1 MDLDEPDF
9 DLLPEDDD
17 EGFFQQEEYP
27 DEYPDDE
34 APDEAPAT
42 PKKEPVKLDEE
53 VKPEEEKPAVKEEAE
68 ERWVRRLD
76 AVLKQEPRTVLRRTV
91 SSPKAWRDEEVVIID
106 EPPAARTTGAAAVKQ
121 EALDREARRLKEY
134 LLTRPPL
141 DEDSVSMVFD
151 DGALFHV
158 VVGAETADP
167 PSLPPPGQLL
177 CQSVEEMRS
186 ETPKARKEVFAVTDD
201 GKLWVDKYAPFKF
214 QDLLSDERVNRDV
227 MRHIKNWD
235 PFVFGR
241 PAPKPPKA
249 VVPSWKKKKQF
260 SSTNYPKLVAERR
273 KKPFVEHAEDPVL
286 GSDKRP
292 LKRIILLAGD
302 PGTGKTTLA
311 RVLADLAGYRVVDVN
326 ASDERTA
333 DALERAVGDAQ
344 TNRSIEVGGMSTKPA
359 CVVLDEI
366 DGANG
371 KAAVAAVV
379 AMASAQLPTTTSSS
393 NKDDESESDESEDDD
408 DDDDT
413 PKRHKKKRRGK
424 SSLPAS
430 KRRKS
435 SSKKKKQFALTRPVI
450 CICNDPYAP
459 HLRQLRE
466 ISAFVHLKQPP
477 SAQRL
482 VTRLKAVAVT
492 EGIGGVSS
500 AALTSLADAARGDIR
515 ACLHVFQ
522 FAAKSREP
530 AIVNAAIFKAVES
543 GAVRDRIEHD
553 LDAWRAV
560 FKRKTV
566 RRRRRS
572 EDGTP
577 PEPQNDRAQLGGLLQ
592 MAAGIEAP
600 RFCAGV
606 QENYASVIEND
617 ASLARIAAVA
627 DDLSQAD
634 IFLGAGL
641 HGGRYEF
648 QHYASATACATA
660 FTRCRVDAPPRMR
673 PPPYAATR
681 ANEANLAAL
690 NALDDARAQWRSRA
704 LARSQP
710 RLGHAIIAL
719 DVAPLLRRLV
729 LDAKLR
735 PVGLELLRPPEKA
748 VVDSLA
754 AVMAAN
760 GLTFERADADTWHLR
775 PDLAAATCF
784 DEQQTATLAPVT
796 CQLLAREVLL
806 AGVRNKDANK
816 ENSDAAQHKLPQPK
830 KRPADL
836 IADQARRNPTPSTTK
851 HFAFDTW
858 VVKPKGGDAETDD
871 QQPPAKLQ
879 KALPPKPIITFKF
892 RKGGGTS
899 AIRRPCT
906 LSDLVPGIFAD
917 DDAAAQSPQ

>member
-1 MDLDEPDF
+1 MDEPF

-17 EGFFQQEEYP
+17 EVFEEE
-27 DEYPDDE
+27 EYPDDE
-34 APDEAPAT
+34 YPDEAPAT
-42 PKKEPVKLDEE
+42 PKKEEAKPQEPAKRDAQ
-53 VKPEEEKPAVKEEAE
+53 VKPEEKPAVKQEPE

-76 AVLKQEPRTVLRRTV
+76 AILKQEPRTVLRRAV
-91 SSPKAWRDEEVVIID
+91 SSPKAWRDEEVVVIED
-106 EPPAARTTGAAAVKQ
+106 PPMPRTTGAAAAKQ

-141 DEDSVSMVFD
+141 DADSVSMVFD
-151 DGALFHV
+151 DGALYHV
-158 VVGAETADP
+158 VVGAETASIP
-167 PSLPPPGQLL
+167 TQPTGQLL
-177 CQSVEEMRS
+177 CQSVEEMRAES
-186 ETPKARKEVFAVTDD
+186 PKARVEVFAVADD
-201 GKLWVDKYAPFKF
+201 GMLWVDKYAPSKF

-260 SSTNYPKLVAERR
+260 SATNYPKLVAERR
-273 KKPFVEHAEDPVL
+273 KKPFVEDAEDPVL

-379 AMASAQLPTTTSSS
+379 AMASAQLPTTTTSS
-393 NKDDESESDESEDDD
+393 NKDDESDGDDS

-413 PKRHKKKRRGK
+413 PERQKKKRRGM

-435 SSKKKKQFALTRPVI
+435 LNKKKKHLALTRPVI

-466 ISAFVHLKQPP
+466 VSAFVHLKQPP

-515 ACLHVFQ
+515 ACLHVLQ

-530 AIVNAAIFKAVES
+530 SIVNAALFKAVES

-560 FKRKTV
+560 FKRNNV

-577 PEPQNDRAQLGGLLQ
+577 LEPQNDRAQLGSLLR

-606 QENYASVIEND
+606 HENYASVIEND
-617 ASLARIAAVA
+617 ASFARIAAVA
-627 DDLSQAD
+627 DDLSHAD

-641 HGGRYEF
+641 RGGRYEF

-681 ANEANLAAL
+681 ANEANLATL

-704 LARSQP
+704 LTRCQP
-710 RLGHAIIAL
+710 RLGPAIIAL

-760 GLTFERADADTWHLR
+760 GLTFERAGADAWHLR

-784 DEQQTATLAPVT
+784 GEQQTATLAPVT

-816 ENSDAAQHKLPQPK
+816 ENSDASVAQHKLPQPK

-836 IADQARRNPTPSTTK
+836 IAEQARSNPTTSTTK
-851 HFAFDTW
+851 HFAFDAW
-858 VVKPKGGDAETDD
+858 VVKPRGDTDD
-871 QQPPAKLQ
+871 QQPAAKLQ
-879 KALPPKPIITFKF
+879 KMLPPKPIITFKF

-899 AIRRPCT
+899 AIRRPCS
-906 LSDLVPGIFAD
+906 LSDLVPGIFAN
-917 DDAAAQSPQ
+917 DDAA